1 MPPKHVNLP
10 APKSKYA
17 KGRHLKRKTSVTAQ
31 RTRKMAPRR
40 QNITK
45 HANPEKLSTEDKKQ
59 AILELRIEGH
69 SEYDIGVVF
78 GISQARVSQ
87 LLKDILTEKTEA
99 VAEMGDQLRTMELER
114 IDRMIL
120 AWYRAAK
127 KDPRAADVLLRW
139 IERRH
144 KILPGLEVSRNEMG
158 GIGGGPIRMSSSSSI
173 DITKLGDHRDGDRLL
188 ANLDE
193 ILRIAGPQ
201 VELEKDELPAIEH
214 KPKKDRES

>member
-1 MPPKHVNLP
+1 MLIQSNMTKKAPQSRYLASRQIKLP
-10 APKSKYA
+10 IK
-17 KGRHLKRKTSVTAQ
+17 
-31 RTRKMAPRR
+31 RTRKIANRR

-45 HANPEKLSTEDKKQ
+45 HAVPAKLSAEDRRRE
-59 AILELRIEGH
+59 ALNMRIEGH
-69 SEYDIGVVF
+69 SEYDIGVALGVTQ
-78 GISQARVSQ
+78 GRVSQ
-87 LLKDILTEKTEA
+87 MLKEELTIIREDSEQLSD
-99 VAEMGDQLRTMELER
+99 ELRTMELER

-193 ILRIAGPQ
+193 ILRIAGPA
-201 VELEKDELPAIEH
+201 VNLEKDELPAIEH